1 MNDNKLKYYI
11 PITNMNI
18 NNFYP
23 MYTDIYA
30 EKISRNIPKNEV
42 IDINWDNIEEW
53 YRKLNIYLPFILTK
67 TKKGLKIIFPNKII
81 NSSIKQ
87 WKKDLNIKIET
98 IWKEYTPTIQEI
110 LKYRDSDIAIQY
122 LAEKYTNV
130 DALIKNASKI

>member
-1 MNDNKLKYYI
+1 MNIDNKLKYYI
-11 PITNMNI
+11 PITYMDI
-18 NNFYP
+18 NNFRP

-30 EKISRNIPKNEV
+30 EKISKNIPNDET
-42 IDINWDNIEEW
+42 ININWDNVEEW

-67 TKKGLKIIFPNKII
+67 TKKGIKIVFPDKII

-98 IWKEYTPTIQEI
+98 TWKEYTPTIEKV

-122 LAEKYTNV
+122 LTERCTNV
-130 DALIKNASKI
+130 DTLIKNIK